1 MSYSLNFEEM
11 SGTGEVTGIQW
22 TCDNCFTKFNSF
34 KSFHLHRNRY
44 CILADRPSRKRNQ
57 LPKRTNQLDS
67 LEEEYQESSHVL
79 K

>member
-1 MSYSLNFEEM
+1 M
-11 SGTGEVTGIQW
+11 SGTGEVTDIQW
-22 TCDNCFTKFNSF
+22 TCDNDFTKFNSF

-44 CILADRPSRKRNQ
+44 CILHADRLSRKRNQ

-67 LEEEYQESSHVL
+67 LEKEYQESSHVG